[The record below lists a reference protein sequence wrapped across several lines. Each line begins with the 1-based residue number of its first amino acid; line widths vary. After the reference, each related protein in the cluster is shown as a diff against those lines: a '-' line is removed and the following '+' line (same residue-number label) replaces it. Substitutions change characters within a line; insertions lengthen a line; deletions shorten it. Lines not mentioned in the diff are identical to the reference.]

1 MERNEQMA
9 FGGLMKF
16 GQQMIHQASIAVDAF
31 FQPFHGE
38 KSQPYLL
45 QGAEDIPMGAILFTK
60 VERNTATVQ
69 ARKKRR
75 LMEHTRVMSASTRR
89 QPKVF
94 CNVKYVQDY
103 KEIVFAGIADGP
115 DITIRNDDWR
125 YRTGASVIPVISGT
139 RTVMNTG
146 PEDIYEGEWVYY
158 ETPELSRKPDDKNPG
173 TYITPHD
180 AFADHKNYHCHRAV
194 LRPVTA
200 ENFAVDPD
208 CIYRTIGKCVAFS
221 RSGQMLDLSISS
233 AVAPVP
239 FGANVI
245 TTPVRAVVSAS
256 GPVPSGS
263 AAVASGSSASG
274 SVPAPSSSLG
284 SSGLT
289 TLVDDTMA
297 IGTASIPFE
306 IRTNAA
312 ETAFAIVNKDN
323 FQDMD
328 AAYVRAKAGAEAKA
342 ASPNA
347 WGPGKL
353 TLSSGDVAARIEW
366 DGTNLLLIREADNRT
381 MYTGG
386 GHSSHHYHPRA
397 YPTGPAP
404 AKRTLSGLRNSSH
417 GGGLTRPPA
426 ALGSNGGLAGTLS
439 NVVTQRRNDL
449 GPMEADEEDE
459 DEEEEDEESEDGTE
473 TVTSSSSS
481 TAQ

>member
-16 GQQMIHQASIAVDAF
+16 SQQMIHQASIAVDAF

-60 VERNTATVQ
+60 VERTAATVQ

-158 ETPELSRKPDDKNPG
+158 ETPELSRKPDDKKVGNF
-173 TYITPHD
+173 TSPHD

-239 FGANVI
+239 FGANTI
-245 TTPVRAVVSAS
+245 LTPTRVVVSAS

-263 AAVASGSSASG
+263 AAVASGSGASG
-274 SVPAPSSSLG
+274 SGAP
-284 SSGLT
+284 
-289 TLVDDTMA
+289 VMA
-297 IGTASIPFE
+297 QVSTGNIQRMNIGTDVIGFTLMSDGKDYELYTEDGSKPLTGADVVGLVSTPV
-306 IRTNAA
+306 TA
-312 ETAFAIVNKDN
+312 ETKVFESSANINGT
-323 FQDMD
+323 
-328 AAYVRAKAGAEAKA
+328 VRKV
-342 ASPNA
+342 
-347 WGPGKL
+347 
-353 TLSSGDVAARIEW
+353 TITF
-366 DGTNLLLIREADNRT
+366 DGTNLRIYVEGNSKPFT
-381 MYTGG
+381 SG
-386 GHSSHHYHPRA
+386 GHSHHYSGRHPRA

-404 AKRTLSGLRNSSH
+404 AKRTLSGLRSSSGSH

-426 ALGSNGGLAGTLS
+426 ALGSNGGLTGTLS